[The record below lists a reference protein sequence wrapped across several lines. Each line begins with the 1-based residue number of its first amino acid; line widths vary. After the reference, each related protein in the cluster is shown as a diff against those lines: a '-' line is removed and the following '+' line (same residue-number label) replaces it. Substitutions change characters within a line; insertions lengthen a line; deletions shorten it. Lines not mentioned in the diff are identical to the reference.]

1 MPMLE
6 MYVNPSQIGLRP
18 KVSLLFENTKTLNRF
33 QRFISTIQKYKYCL
47 VQYKTAAALPP
58 PVCYLQQLLVLRFS
72 KNI

>member
-1 MPMLE
+1 MLE

-47 VQYKTAAALPP
+47 VQYKTAAALRLPS
-58 PVCYLQQLLVLRFS
+58 VIYNNC
-72 KNI
+72 

>member
-1 MPMLE
+1 MLE

-47 VQYKTAAALPP
+47 VQYKTAAALR
-58 PVCYLQQLLVLRFS
+58 VCYLQQLLVLRFS